1 MKVLVTGGCGFIGSY
16 TIDLLIKNGYD
27 VLSLDINI
35 EKTRIN
41 KSAKYIKADILS
53 KKIFDI
59 FKKFSPSI
67 VFHFAA
73 QTNLRSS
80 IEDPKR
86 DAKLNILGTIN
97 ILEAC
102 RKYNV
107 KKIIYSSS
115 AAVYGEPKYL
125 PVDENHY
132 TKPESPYGLSK
143 LVGEMYIQ
151 MYNKL
156 FGLNYTILRYSNVFG
171 PKQNIKDG
179 GVISLFI
186 NKILKNE
193 RPIIFGDGKQTRDFI
208 FVENVAKANLLAI
221 NWKNDVYNI
230 SSSKETSILD
240 LFEKIRKNLKK
251 DIKPIFAEPKKEV
264 RRIVLSNKKAL
275 KMGWKE
281 EIDFEEG
288 LKKTIEYFKKCS
300 MSNSTKI

>member
-1 MKVLVTGGCGFIGSY
+1 MKVLVTGGCGFIGSH

-27 VLSLDINI
+27 VLSIDLTLDKTKING
-35 EKTRIN
+35 
-41 KSAKYIKADILS
+41 SAKYVKGNILS
-53 KKIFDI
+53 KKLFDI

-80 IEDPKR
+80 IEDPKK

-97 ILEAC
+97 VLEAC

-115 AAVYGEPKYL
+115 AAVYGKPKYL
-125 PVDENHY
+125 PVDENHP

-151 MYNKL
+151 LYNKL
-156 FGLNYTILRYSNVFG
+156 FGLDFTILRYSNVFG
-171 PKQNIKDG
+171 PRQNNRSDA
-179 GVISLFI
+179 GVISVFI

-193 RPIIFGDGKQTRDFI
+193 SPIIFGDGKQTRDFI
-208 FVENVAKANLLAI
+208 FVEDVARANLLAI

-230 SSSKETSILD
+230 SSSKEISVLD
-240 LFEKIRKNLKK
+240 LFEKIRKILKK
-251 DIKPIFAEPKKEV
+251 EIKPIFAEPKKEV
-264 RRIVLSNKKAL
+264 KRIFLSNKKAI
-275 KMGWKE
+275 KMGWKQ
-281 EIDFEEG
+281 EIDFEKG
-288 LKKTIEYFKKCS
+288 LKKTIEYFE
-300 MSNSTKI
+300 SNLNL

>member
-1 MKVLVTGGCGFIGSY
+1 MKVLVTGGCGFIGSH

-27 VLSLDINI
+27 VLSIDLTLDKTKING
-35 EKTRIN
+35 
-41 KSAKYIKADILS
+41 SAKYVKGNILS
-53 KKIFDI
+53 KKLFDI

-80 IEDPKR
+80 IEDPKK

-97 ILEAC
+97 VLEAC

-115 AAVYGEPKYL
+115 AAVYGKPKYL
-125 PVDENHY
+125 PVDENHP

-151 MYNKL
+151 LYNKL
-156 FGLNYTILRYSNVFG
+156 FGLDFTILRYSNVFG
-171 PKQNIKDG
+171 PRQNNRSDA
-179 GVISLFI
+179 GVISVFI

-193 RPIIFGDGKQTRDFI
+193 SPIIFGDGKQTRDFI
-208 FVENVAKANLLAI
+208 FVEDVARANLLAI

-230 SSSKETSILD
+230 SSSKEISVLD
-240 LFEKIRKNLKK
+240 LFEKIRKILKK
-251 DIKPIFAEPKKEV
+251 EIKPIFAEPKKEV
-264 RRIVLSNKKAL
+264 KRIALSNKKAI
-275 KMGWKE
+275 KMGWKQ
-281 EIDFEEG
+281 EIDFEKG
-288 LKKTIEYFKKCS
+288 LKKTIEYFKKLC
-300 MSNSTKI
+300 